1 MVPQEP
7 GKGADV
13 PKLGMGPIRREQIC
27 RAAVAVIARE
37 GYAGTTMR
45 MVAEEAGVSTGML
58 NHYFD
63 NRQDLL
69 IHALVYVSERSLIRY
84 AAAIE
89 GIEPG
94 VERLEA
100 LLDSVLGE
108 DEESEE
114 TWRVWINV
122 HGEAVRLPELRR
134 TIEERL
140 SQWFELIDQALD
152 GLVPSEREGE
162 LPWAVCVD
170 SVLTG
175 FVIMAMTSEAQ
186 LGRGQIRDEVVR
198 IVLADAEARQPA
210 PPWAGGPRASTVAR

>member
-1 MVPQEP
+1 M
-7 GKGADV
+7 

-58 NHYFD
+58 NHYFA
-63 NRQDLL
+63 NRKDLL
-69 IHALVYVSERSLIRY
+69 IQALVYVSERSLVRY
-84 AAAIE
+84 AGAIE

-100 LLDSVLGE
+100 LLESVLGE
-108 DEESEE
+108 DDESEE

-122 HGEAVRLPELRR
+122 HGEAVRLPELRA

-140 SQWFELIDQALD
+140 TKWFELIDTALD
-152 GLVPSEREGE
+152 GIVAPTRAGQVPWS
-162 LPWAVCVD
+162 VFVD

-175 FVIMAMTSEAQ
+175 FVIMAMTSEAD
-186 LGRGQIRDEVVR
+186 LDRRQIRDEV
-198 IVLADAEARQPA
+198 IATVLSCAEGRRPA
-210 PPWAGGPRASTVAR
+210 PPWAGGPRASAGAR

>member
-1 MVPQEP
+1 
-7 GKGADV
+7 V

-58 NHYFD
+58 NHYFA

-69 IHALVYVSERSLIRY
+69 IHALVHVSERSLLRY
-84 AAAIE
+84 AGAIE
-89 GIEPG
+89 GLEPG
-94 VERLEA
+94 VGRLEA

-108 DEESEE
+108 DAESEE

-140 SQWFELIDQALD
+140 GPWFVLIDEALA
-152 GLVPSEREGE
+152 GLVCPRGEGE
-162 LPWAVCVD
+162 VPWAVCVD
-170 SVLTG
+170 SILTG

-186 LGRGQIRDEVVR
+186 LDRAQIRDEVIRV
-198 IVLADAEARQPA
+198 VLAGAPA
-210 PPWAGGPRASTVAR
+210 PRREPPWAGGPRSSALAR

>member
-1 MVPQEP
+1 M
-7 GKGADV
+7 

-58 NHYFD
+58 NHYFA

-69 IHALVYVSERSLIRY
+69 IQALVYVSERSLVRY
-84 AAAIE
+84 AGAIE
-89 GIEPG
+89 AIEPG
-94 VERLEA
+94 VERIEA
-100 LLDSVLGE
+100 LLDSALGE
-108 DEESEE
+108 DQESEE

-140 SQWFELIDQALD
+140 GQWFELIDEALE
-152 GLVPSEREGE
+152 GLVPPERDGE

-186 LGRGQIRDEVVR
+186 LDRRQIRDEVIR
-198 IVLADAEARQPA
+198 IILADAEARQSA
-210 PPWAGGPRASTVAR
+210 PRWAGGGRESAVTR

>member
-1 MVPQEP
+1 M
-7 GKGADV
+7 

-45 MVAEEAGVSTGML
+45 MVAQEAGVSTGML
-58 NHYFD
+58 NHYFA

-69 IHALVYVSERSLIRY
+69 IQALVYVSERSLIRY

-89 GIEPG
+89 DHEPG
-94 VERLEA
+94 PERFEA
-100 LLDSVLGE
+100 LLDSVLG
-108 DEESEE
+108 DDDESEE

-122 HGEAVRLPELRR
+122 HGEAVLLPELRS

-140 SQWFELIDQALD
+140 GQWFELIDRALEEVVEPTRQ
-152 GLVPSEREGE
+152 GQVPWS
-162 LPWAVCVD
+162 VFVD

-175 FVIMAMTSEAQ
+175 FVIMAMTSEAE
-186 LGRGQIRDEVVR
+186 LDRRQIRDEVMAT
-198 IVLADAEARQPA
+198 VLSCAEERRPK
-210 PPWAGGPRASTVAR
+210 PPWAGGPRASAGAR